1 MAGGRGCVVVD
12 LVTAGVVA
20 MDLVAAWAAA
30 GGAWRI
36 GSVRRVRAGILRGCG
51 GRICVLF
58 CCFGFCL
65 C

>member
-1 MAGGRGCVVVD
+1 MVVD

-51 GRICVLF
+51 GWICVLF
-58 CCFGFCL
+58 CCFGLCL